1 MVGEETEAQSG
12 KGRKKNAGGSL
23 GSLGGLG
30 RNGVGRKTVKFSDGG
45 KRRRAETG
53 RQKKKKLDKK
63 LDNYDEKCVAQQAAP
78 GHEKEAD
85 DGGETT
91 VEGCELG

>member
-1 MVGEETEAQSG
+1 MGEETEAQSG

-53 RQKKKKLDKK
+53 RQKKKNWTKSWTITMKNAWHSRQHQVMKK
-63 LDNYDEKCVAQQAAP
+63 KQMMEVKRR
-78 GHEKEAD
+78 
-85 DGGETT
+85 
-91 VEGCELG
+91 